1 MLPEMMSCFSAEG
14 EKICRVVHQI
24 VVKAEYETQL
34 SSSFLI
40 SFHVQ
45 ESVILCLVSTLN
57 E

>member
-34 SSSFLI
+34 SSSFI